1 MRRTRHIS
9 VFLAIV
15 VILLG
20 GDLQAQFKD
29 FVTRSGDALMD
40 GDRQLR
46 FISVNIP
53 NLHYVEDYLP
63 FSGTNPW
70 RLPDEFE
77 IRDALTAIK
86 QVGGK
91 VTRMYVLSVRRQD
104 DTPDI
109 IRHVV
114 GPGDF
119 NEDAFRALDK
129 VLQIANEV
137 GVRVIMPFVDNWKWW
152 GGVREYAA
160 FRGKQ
165 REAFWT
171 DPQLI
176 ADFEKTIGFVI
187 NRTNTYTGVAYKN
200 DKAILAWETGNEL
213 VTPFSWTREI
223 AAYVKS
229 LDTNHLL
236 IEGTL
241 ARELSQDAIDDPNI
255 DILSTHHYGDPN
267 VSLQHIVSNQR
278 LAKGK
283 KPYMIGEYGIVPTQ
297 DIRAITDTIIRQ
309 GLVGGML
316 WSLRFREREGGFYN
330 HYEYNKVSAYRW
342 PGFQNGEVY
351 DERMVLSIIR
361 EKAYEIDGDLQPR
374 LPIPEKPTLLTFNDV
389 SSISWQGSVGAQSYV
404 VERKD
409 ADSTEWRVLAG
420 DIDESRYQ
428 YQPLFC
434 DTSAEFGRKYFY
446 RVEAKNESGASD
458 YSNVVGPVPV
468 VAKKVVD
475 EMESLDKVFQKDGD
489 LRLLTYQD
497 IRKAKEDRSR
507 LTGGKGGYVIYKV
520 PATVS
525 AISVDAFRV
534 SEWSDL
540 RIAADSSLNRFSEL
554 PTKTRVFR
562 FGPNDYGFYD
572 AVSYICDQI
581 PPGTKFIKILLNEGI
596 QISRVEITCSAL
608 QQQGVR

>member
-46 FISVNIP
+46 FISFNIP

>member
-1 MRRTRHIS
+1 MFS
-9 VFLAIV
+9 LAITAY
-15 VILLG
+15 LLSSG
-20 GDLQAQFKD
+20 LQAQFKN
-29 FVTRSGDALMD
+29 FITRSGDKLID
-40 GDRQLR
+40 GDRELR
-46 FISVNIP
+46 FISFNIP

-86 QVGGK
+86 QLGGK

-119 NEDAFRALDK
+119 NEDAFRGLDK

-137 GVRVIMPFVDNWKWW
+137 GVRVILPFVDNWRWW

-165 REAFWT
+165 RDAFWT

-187 NRTNTYTGVAYKN
+187 NRTNTYNGVAYKN

-213 VTPFSWTREI
+213 VAPFSWTREI

-236 IEGTL
+236 LEGTL
-241 ARELSQDAIDDPNI
+241 ARELSQDAIGDPNI

-267 VSLQHIVSNQR
+267 VSLQYIVSNQR

-283 KPYMIGEYGIVPTQ
+283 KPYLIGEYGIVATQ
-297 DIRAITDTIIRQ
+297 DIRAITDTIIHQ
-309 GLVGGML
+309 SLAGGML
-316 WSLRFREREGGFYN
+316 WSLRFRDREGGFYN
-330 HYEYNKVSAYRW
+330 HYEYNRVSSYRW
-342 PGFQNGEVY
+342 PGFSNGEIY
-351 DERMVLSIIR
+351 DERMVLSIMR
-361 EKAYEIDGDLQPR
+361 EKAYEIDRQTQPR
-374 LPIPEKPTLLTFNDV
+374 VPIPEKPVLLTFNDV
-389 SSISWQGSVGAQSYV
+389 SSISWQGTVGARSYI
-404 VERKD
+404 VERRD
-409 ADSTEWRVLAG
+409 ADSTGWRVLAE
-420 DIDESRYQ
+420 DVDESRYQ
-428 YQPLFC
+428 CRPLFG
-434 DTSAEFGRKYFY
+434 DTSAEFGREYFY
-446 RVEAKNESGASD
+446 RVRATNESGASD
-458 YSNVVGPVPV
+458 YSNVVGPVV
-468 VAKKVVD
+468 VVTKKVVD
-475 EMESLDKVFQKDGD
+475 EMESFDKIFQKDGD
-489 LRLLTYQD
+489 LKLLTYQD
-497 IRKAKEDRSR
+497 VRRAKEDRSR
-507 LTGGKGGYVIYKV
+507 LTGGKGSYVIYKV
-520 PATVS
+520 PTSVS
-525 AISVDAFRV
+525 SIAVDAFRV

-540 RIAADSSLNRFSEL
+540 CLAADSSLNTFSDL
-554 PTKTRVFR
+554 PTKTQVFH

-572 AVSYICDQI
+572 AVSYVCDQI
-581 PPGTKFIKILLNEGI
+581 PSGTRFVRILLSEGI
-596 QISRVEITCSAL
+596 QIGRVEISCTAP
-608 QQQGVR
+608 QQRRTQ